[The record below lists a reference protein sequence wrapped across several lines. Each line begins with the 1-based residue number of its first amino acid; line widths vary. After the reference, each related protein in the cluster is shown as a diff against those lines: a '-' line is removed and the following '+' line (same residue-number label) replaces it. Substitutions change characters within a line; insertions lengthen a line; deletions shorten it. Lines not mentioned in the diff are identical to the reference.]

1 MHDPS
6 IGRTYGRDWR
16 IQWPRTR
23 LGRGRLRPGPAAPG
37 ARVRARYRRELAAIE
52 RALVADTP
60 ALSAKFALF
69 NHLTAGELPASVELV
84 SAPARSRPRSA
95 HLAVLLALAAVVALC
110 LTLSAQLHPAARP
123 CAVTATAG
131 AASSPVRGPGCPA
144 YANTK
149 Q

>member
-1 MHDPS
+1 
-6 IGRTYGRDWR
+6 
-16 IQWPRTR
+16 
-23 LGRGRLRPGPAAPG
+23 
-37 ARVRARYRRELAAIE
+37 VRACRRRELAAIE

-69 NHLTAGELPASVELV
+69 NHLAAGEPPVGVELV
-84 SAPARSRPRSA
+84 SGPARSRPRPRA
-95 HLAVLLALAAVVALC
+95 AYLAVLIALAAIVTLC
-110 LTLSAQLHPAARP
+110 LTLSAQLHPAVRP

>member
-1 MHDPS
+1 MRA
-6 IGRTYGRDWR
+6 GR
-16 IQWPRTR
+16 
-23 LGRGRLRPGPAAPG
+23 
-37 ARVRARYRRELAAIE
+37 RRQLAAIE
-52 RALVADTP
+52 RALMADTP

-69 NHLTAGELPASVELV
+69 NHLTAGERPVGVELV
-84 SAPARSRPRSA
+84 SGPGRSRPRA
-95 HLAVLLALAAVVALC
+95 AYLAVLLALAAVVTLC
-110 LTLSAQLHPAARP
+110 LTLSAQLHPAVRP